1 MAVLGVVLGVTSIV
15 SVHLVSASVAAQLDS
30 LVPAPLQGLDLALT
44 RKNGLVKATDYF
56 ALRKAWRADELT
68 DVQDLW
74 PVIDESLLVG
84 GRRVRVL
91 GIDFIARIDAL
102 PTNFEGF
109 DAARASSLTNVGQ
122 SVWLA
127 KNLRDIVEADARF
140 ETLTIA
146 GELDLVDVILLDI
159 GPAQALLGWAQ
170 QDTISYVA
178 LAMKNPILD
187 TYRWLDDVAPGA
199 SAGLPEIAPID
210 IPEWQTKGVGELQ
223 PADRFGRAVL
233 FNVGALGLLALVVS
247 WFLIYQV
254 AVAWLRRLWQVF
266 SRLHVLGVSSVE
278 LRAYFLGLL
287 AALSAIAGA
296 IGLWWGYVLAELL
309 LQVGIGGT
317 FNLKLDSWLILKAF
331 GSSLIVCM
339 VGGYWAYKN
348 ISREQASART
358 NRTWILLAASVAIAL
373 GIFWQNSSLL
383 GAFLAI
389 AGSCVVLLAALM
401 PVLGLLRHLS
411 SKLTGN
417 LLLRMSL
424 REVVWFPR
432 DVWIALSGLILAVA
446 TAVGVSLMV
455 DSFRAEFSQML
466 EQRLSYNFSV
476 EGEPD
481 ALIDLFETA
490 QRHHAVGRV
499 QAYFESRARIS
510 GVPVAISYSRL
521 DDAETMRYGFAN
533 SVAQNEVMVSEQT
546 SRLLQVDVG
555 NSLEIDG
562 LEYQVK
568 HVFKSFGDMLPR
580 IVMDA
585 GARPGQALV
594 VSLSLSLVDPLMALP
609 EALQMPGELRW
620 QNQKTIRDLALET
633 FDRTFAI
640 TSILIF
646 IAVLVAGIGIYI
658 ATTVLRLNQQASAR
672 LLVGMGVTR
681 AEVWGIDFARGLG
694 IGMIACLLALPLGC
708 AIGWLLCNVVNP
720 RAFGWTVTLLLAW
733 NSMVLPL
740 FWGMVAAVMATLIRV
755 GQQEQGR
762 MDAVAR

>member
-15 SVHLVSASVAAQLDS
+15 SVHLVSASVAAQLDG

-56 ALRKAWRADELT
+56 ELRKAWRADELKG
-68 DVQDLW
+68 VQDLW
-74 PVIDESLLVG
+74 PVIDESLLVK

-102 PTNFEGF
+102 PTDSEGF
-109 DAARASSLTNVGQ
+109 DAARTSSLTNVGQ

-140 ETLTIA
+140 ETLTVA

-266 SRLHVLGVSSVE
+266 SRLHVLGVSSAE

-287 AALSAIAGA
+287 AALSVIAGA

-348 ISREQASART
+348 ISREQDSART
-358 NRTWILLAASVAIAL
+358 NRPWILLAASVAIAL
-373 GIFWQNSSLL
+373 GIFWQNSNLL

-411 SKLTGN
+411 SKLTGS

-466 EQRLSYNFSV
+466 EQRLS
-476 EGEPD
+476 
-481 ALIDLFETA
+481 
-490 QRHHAVGRV
+490 
-499 QAYFESRARIS
+499 
-510 GVPVAISYSRL
+510 
-521 DDAETMRYGFAN
+521 
-533 SVAQNEVMVSEQT
+533 
-546 SRLLQVDVG
+546 
-555 NSLEIDG
+555 
-562 LEYQVK
+562 
-568 HVFKSFGDMLPR
+568 
-580 IVMDA
+580 
-585 GARPGQALV
+585 
-594 VSLSLSLVDPLMALP
+594 
-609 EALQMPGELRW
+609 
-620 QNQKTIRDLALET
+620 
-633 FDRTFAI
+633 
-640 TSILIF
+640 
-646 IAVLVAGIGIYI
+646 
-658 ATTVLRLNQQASAR
+658 
-672 LLVGMGVTR
+672 
-681 AEVWGIDFARGLG
+681 
-694 IGMIACLLALPLGC
+694 
-708 AIGWLLCNVVNP
+708 
-720 RAFGWTVTLLLAW
+720 
-733 NSMVLPL
+733 
-740 FWGMVAAVMATLIRV
+740 
-755 GQQEQGR
+755 
-762 MDAVAR
+762 